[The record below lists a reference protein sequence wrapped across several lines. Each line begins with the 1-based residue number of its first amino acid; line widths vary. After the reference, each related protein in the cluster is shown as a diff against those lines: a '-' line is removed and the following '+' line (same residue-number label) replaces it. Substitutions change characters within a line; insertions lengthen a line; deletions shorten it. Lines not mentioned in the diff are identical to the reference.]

1 MITPMSKYS
10 FLVYHKEYKQFLED
24 LQNLG
29 VLHIKEKAQE
39 FDEQTQKAL
48 HQIKEIN
55 KTLKFLSRR
64 TEEEKPAKEAKDA
77 LEIIQDIK
85 NKQEEFDKIDQEQV
99 TLKKDIEKA
108 KPWGDFTE
116 EMKKKFN
123 ALGLT
128 PRFFTCREN
137 KFNEKWKEEYYLEI
151 INLQYGSYYF
161 IILQEKDQEINI
173 DAEETKLPAKALSEL
188 QKQYEENEKR
198 KEEIEKTFDQYA
210 EKYQETLRKK
220 RQELQEHTEFN
231 KAMINTEDHAES
243 KIKLLEGWVP
253 ETKEQK
259 LEEYLKGQDILYQV
273 SKPGPKENVPIL
285 LKNGK
290 YSKLFEPIGDLF
302 SLPDYR
308 EIDLTPFF
316 APFFMFF
323 FGFCVGDAGYG
334 LFMLIATLI
343 LRNRVKPSLK
353 PIMTMAAYLG
363 GATVIMG
370 LVSGTFFGI
379 NLINIKTLPFHDLAL
394 KPIEMFYLSIG
405 LGIVQ
410 IVFGMF
416 INMANKMK
424 QFGFKHGLSLMGWI
438 LLIFT
443 AAVFI
448 GGEKLGWF
456 QVEGMI
462 KTIQNALYIV
472 SLGLILI
479 FNDPSKNVFA
489 SIGLGVYDIY
499 NMVTGVFGDML
510 SYIRLFALG
519 ISSAILG
526 LVFNQIAVQFLGI
539 DYVGWLFFII
549 ILLIGHGLN
558 IFLASLG
565 AFVHPLRLT
574 FVEFYKNAGFTG
586 GGKKYKPFSK

>member
-1 MITPMSKYS
+1 MTKYS
-10 FLVYHKEYKQFLED
+10 FLVYHKEYKEFLED
-24 LQNLG
+24 LQELG
-29 VLHIKEKAQE
+29 VLHIKEKTQE
-39 FDEQTQKAL
+39 FDDQTQQAL
-48 HQIKEIN
+48 EQIKKIN
-55 KTLKFLSRR
+55 NTLKFLSRR
-64 TEEEKPAKEAKDA
+64 TEEEKPAKKKADA
-77 LEIIQDIK
+77 LEIIDDIK
-85 NKQEEFDKIDQEQV
+85 KKQEELDKIEQEQLS
-99 TLKKDIEKA
+99 LKKDIEKA
-108 KPWGDFTE
+108 RPWGDFTDDI
-116 EMKKKFN
+116 KKKLN
-123 ALGLT
+123 DLGLT

-137 KFNEKWKEEYYLEI
+137 KFNEVWSKDYYLEI
-151 INLQYGSYYF
+151 INHQYGHYF
-161 IILQEKDQEINI
+161 FVILQETDQEIEI
-173 DAEETKLPAKALSEL
+173 DAEEVKLPSMALSDLE
-188 QKQYEENEKR
+188 KKYKTNEQH
-198 KEEIEKTFDQYA
+198 KEEIKETFDQYA
-210 EKYQETLRKK
+210 EKYQEALRKK
-220 RQELQEHTEFN
+220 RHELQVNTEFN
-231 KAMINTEDHAES
+231 KALINTEDHAES

-253 ETKEQK
+253 ETKEQN
-259 LEEYLKGQDILYQV
+259 LVEYLEDKDILYQT
-273 SKPGPKENVPIL
+273 SKPAPKENVPIL

-323 FGFCVGDAGYG
+323 FGFCVGDSGYG
-334 LFMLIATLI
+334 LLMLIGTLI
-343 LRNRVKPSLK
+343 LRSKVKPSLK
-353 PIMTMAAYLG
+353 PIMTMASFLG
-363 GATVIMG
+363 GATIIMG
-370 LVSGTFFGI
+370 LISGTFFGV
-379 NLINIKTLPFHDLAL
+379 NLIELETLPFNNDMFL

-405 LGIVQ
+405 LGVLQ

-416 INMANKMK
+416 LKMANKMK

-443 AAVFI
+443 AIIFM
-448 GGEKLGWF
+448 GGEEMGWF

-462 KTIQNALYIV
+462 KILQNIFLII

-479 FNDPSKNVFA
+479 FNDPSKSVFA
-489 SIGLGVYDIY
+489 SVGLGLYDIY
-499 NMVTGVFGDML
+499 NMVTGVFGDIL

-526 LVFNQIAVQFLGI
+526 LVFNQIAIQFLAI

-549 ILLIGHGLN
+549 LLLIGHGLN